1 MPNREGWTTK
11 NELDFIMGAGT
22 GIFDSP
28 DFVTRDRFKILEGY
42 LHAAKSRK
50 DWGGIDKDTAIA
62 VATGLLYT
70 LRSNV
75 VGRE

>member
-22 GIFDSP
+22 GKYTHS
-28 DFVTRDRFKILEGY
+28 DFVPRPRFAVLEGY
-42 LHAAKSRK
+42 IVGAKLRY

-62 VATGLLYT
+62 VATGILYT